1 MKDWKTL
8 QPDKIK
14 LIQKHYTQGRAGA
27 KVEFVVLHH
36 LAGIGRTADV
46 WDWWQTRQAS
56 AHYVVEIDGLI
67 GQLVWDRD
75 TAWAN
80 ANTWAN
86 QRAITIEHCNS
97 AVGDSTGW
105 PISDK
110 TLEEGSHL
118 VAAVCVYYGLGR
130 PKWNVNV
137 FPHSKWG
144 STSCP
149 HQLDTWGWYH
159 DIYMERA
166 GEWYDIMTGDKHI
179 EDYDMTLSEEDLDR
193 IKAINDAETE
203 RTVAR
208 VKDFITAFVG
218 PIGSDVKDVREQ
230 LTGGRDA
237 GEYSGWPQLGY
248 DTEGNALTVVDA
260 ISATR
265 HDIATLDR
273 KVGNH
278 DQ

>member
-14 LIQKHYTQGRAGA
+14 LMQKHYSKGRAGA

-46 WDWWQTRQAS
+46 WGWWQNRQAS
-56 AHYVVEIDGLI
+56 ANYVVEIDGLI

-75 TAWAN
+75 TSWAN

-97 AVGDSTGW
+97 AVGDDTGW

-110 TLEEGSHL
+110 TLEEGAHL
-118 VAAVCVYYGLGR
+118 VASVCMYYELGR
-130 PKWNVNV
+130 PEWNVNV

-159 DIYMERA
+159 NIYMERA
-166 GEWYDIMTGDKHI
+166 GEWYDTMNGDKNI
-179 EDYDMTLSEEDLDR
+179 EDYDMTLSENDLNR

-203 RTVAR
+203 RTVQR
-208 VKDFITAFVG
+208 VKDFIVGFVG

-237 GEYSGWPQLGY
+237 GEYPGWPQLGY
-248 DTEGNALTVVDA
+248 DSDGNALTVIDGL
-260 ISATR
+260 SAAR
-265 HDIATLDR
+265 HDIAALDR
-273 KVGNH
+273 KVVN
-278 DQ
+278 DDK